1 MGGCGIWAGQ
11 GNPPVK
17 LGGCQG
23 VRCPPRGERALLTV
37 LPPPPPAPAAL
48 CTALPCPLA
57 PNPQRTLN
65 PFSPARRG
73 WGGPGPPPPP
83 RGSLAALQRPYR
95 DPIWPT
101 AGWDQPRLTRLRNG
115 GRGVCQFW
123 GPQSRHRGKPGVFW
137 GHGGH
142 PACLP
147 AKGHGTT
154 RGGLLA
160 MAIRGSWGERPC
172 LYGTSPTG
180 RWERGGGSLSAGP
193 GSAHKAA
200 ARERARATRATSQR
214 GHEPPQRGPQ
224 KQGPQERG
232 PHLNAHPAASI
243 GTDQDPPAQS
253 EVPPAPREPPPEL
266 YRVGGRGQGAPRA
279 PPPGHSTEQGWRCQR
294 DPKKPRDNAGAAFG
308 GIWGVLWEGGALSV
322 SEHNHPQHPTLCG
335 DKGGQKQLPKPGR
348 GQVAP

>member
-1 MGGCGIWAGQ
+1 MGGEAFANSGDPKADTE
-11 GNPPVK
+11 GN
-17 LGGCQG
+17 LGSFG
-23 VRCPPRGERALLTV
+23 VTGE
-37 LPPPPPAPAAL
+37 
-48 CTALPCPLA
+48 
-57 PNPQRTLN
+57 
-65 PFSPARRG
+65 
-73 WGGPGPPPPP
+73 
-83 RGSLAALQRPYR
+83 
-95 DPIWPT
+95 
-101 AGWDQPRLTRLRNG
+101 
-115 GRGVCQFW
+115 
-123 GPQSRHRGKPGVFW
+123 
-137 GHGGH
+137 H

-147 AKGHGTT
+147 ARGHGTT

-160 MAIRGSWGERPC
+160 TAIRGSWGECPC
-172 LYGTSPTG
+172 LYGTSPAG

-232 PHLNAHPAASI
+232 PQEWGPQERGLHLNAHPTAST
-243 GTDQDPPAQS
+243 GTDQDPLAQS

-266 YRVGGRGQGAPRA
+266 YRVGGHGQGAPRVS
-279 PPPGHSTEQGWRCQR
+279 PGHSTEQGWRCQR
-294 DPKKPRDNAGAAFG
+294 DPKKPCDDAGAAFG

-322 SEHNHPQHPTLCG
+322 SEYNHPQHPTLCG